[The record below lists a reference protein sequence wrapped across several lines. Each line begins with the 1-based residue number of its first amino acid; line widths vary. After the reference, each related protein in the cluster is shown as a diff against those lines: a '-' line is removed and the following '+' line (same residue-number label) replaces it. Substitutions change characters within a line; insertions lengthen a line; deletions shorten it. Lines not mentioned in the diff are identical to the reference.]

1 MDESDRPPTVTTTTS
16 AAPESPSEADIGE
29 WITVPLASIPGS
41 VIRQKI
47 ESPWVPPTSF
57 TFPSTGNGRQRR
69 IFQREWLTSNPWL
82 VWSRKKNGVFCK
94 YYSIGFGRQRQN
106 SSRQYMVHR
115 PLEDFKN
122 PLIKIKAHKE
132 ASYHTDAVI
141 HIEEYFRQ
149 PDARTLPVDVA
160 VAAQG
165 TGNGL
170 RIRQRIVK
178 GVTSIVKAIIT
189 AVRLGLPLRGH
200 EDNHAPV
207 PVEDFYQLTDFRFG
221 VLNALLC
228 MMKDAGD
235 AGLREHL
242 EQSPANS
249 LYVTDGPQ
257 DDLLNIIRIM
267 IQEQIVK
274 EVHASPF
281 YSLLLDTTT
290 DEGGLDQLSLILR
303 YTMEDGEIREEFL
316 EFIDASLP
324 TTGEELT
331 RVIMDRLKALGLD
344 IRRLRGQGYDAGP
357 NFFGH
362 HIGVNGR
369 ISQLQPLAVSAK
381 RGAVLRE
388 KAEKLN
394 QKKNA
399 VSTPCTTRWSEL
411 SSSTETFLEL
421 YHAIVQALGSIA
433 GPSSIF
439 QEEGT
444 REDARLLLNRLL
456 DFEAVLTAAIAEEFL
471 GLTRTASDALQ
482 TRDSYEYV
490 MAMRQIGTIQQ
501 TLSAW
506 NTTLEQEDSVYHK
519 AWTKATGL
527 LQKYNIR
534 PSNET
539 GNINDTYDTM
549 CNRVA
554 RPILTHMMNQLA
566 VRFSKRS
573 GVLSQMA
580 FLIPS
585 LLLKNRQDIT
595 GAASFSPVIDMYRT
609 DLSSPED
616 FPSELTRW
624 VNQSSYRS
632 PTAHRSYV
640 RPCKREIFVDDKRA
654 FGFVKKTVIKETMDQ
669 NPEWKELQQQ
679 CERFLD
685 ELDNEQQTGA
695 SGAQLDNAEDGD
707 DPITADELPLED
719 SIRTGQLDGAACG
732 FIAAGA
738 VALLHN
744 AELPFAE
751 VSDDE
756 IAGVSTR
763 SVVINGRSFMG
774 LGARS
779 TRWLSSTEVIRLAA
793 NRMNINMSYAI
804 QNLVNV
810 GRTQH
815 FVDHMF
821 PMHSLLLR
829 ETGGTRYYVLNTD
842 SIGNSWHWYVVAVTY
857 GPNLGV
863 IKDPRRAIKELSI
876 KSVDTAISESS
887 YLAAGGASAILVVLF
902 LVTVFLIKRRRRS
915 AREVPNVGRN
925 NIPMESEPL
934 GLLNNNIV

>member
-29 WITVPLASIPGS
+29 WITVPLASIPG
-41 VIRQKI
+41 Q
-47 ESPWVPPTSF
+47 
-57 TFPSTGNGRQRR
+57 
-69 IFQREWLTSNPWL
+69 L
-82 VWSRKKNGVFCK
+82 
-94 YYSIGFGRQRQN
+94 
-106 SSRQYMVHR
+106 
-115 PLEDFKN
+115 
-122 PLIKIKAHKE
+122 
-132 ASYHTDAVI
+132 
-141 HIEEYFRQ
+141 
-149 PDARTLPVDVA
+149 DARTVPVDVA

-165 TGNGL
+165 TGDGL
-170 RIRQRIVK
+170 RLRQRIVK

-189 AVRLGLPLRGH
+189 AARLGLPLRGH

-221 VLNALLC
+221 VLIALLY
-228 MMKDAGD
+228 MMMDAGD
-235 AGLREHL
+235 VGLREHL

-257 DDLLNIIRIM
+257 NDLLNIIRIM
-267 IQEQIVK
+267 IREQIVK

-290 DEGGLDQLSLILR
+290 DGGGLDQLSLILQ

-316 EFIDASLP
+316 EFIDASLA

-331 RVIMDRLKALGLD
+331 RVIMDRLRAWGLD
-344 IRRLRGQGYDAGP
+344 IRRLRGQGYDAGS
-357 NFFGH
+357 NFAGH

-369 ISQLQPLAVSAK
+369 ISQLQPLAVYVHCRSHSLNLALKETAWAQFGRHVKLLKDLGNFFSSAK

-411 SSSTETFLEL
+411 SSSTENFLQL

-433 GPSSIF
+433 GPRSIF

-482 TRDSYEYV
+482 TRDSYDYV

-506 NTTLEQEDSVYHK
+506 NTTLEQEDSAYHK

-573 GVLSQMA
+573 DVLSQMA

-585 LLLKNRQDIT
+585 LLLRNKQDIT

-624 VNQSSYRS
+624 VNQWRGHIGHLPHTVSEALKNFPRRLYPNIRVLLDIFAVVPVTTASNERSFSGLKRIKTRLRTVMLQDRLNALALIAFHKNRVIDPAEVVRRYFDDHPYRRIS
-632 PTAHRSYV
+632 GSHV

-654 FGFVKKTVIKETMDQ
+654 FGFDKKTIIKETMDQ
-669 NPEWKELQQQ
+669 DPEWKELQQQ

-707 DPITADELPLED
+707 DPITADELPLKD

-732 FIAAGA
+732 FIAAEA
-738 VALLHN
+738 VALLHKT
-744 AELPFAE
+744 ELPFAE

-756 IAGVSTR
+756 IAGVNT
-763 SVVINGRSFMG
+763 
-774 LGARS
+774 
-779 TRWLSSTEVIRLAA
+779 
-793 NRMNINMSYAI
+793 
-804 QNLVNV
+804 
-810 GRTQH
+810 
-815 FVDHMF
+815 
-821 PMHSLLLR
+821 
-829 ETGGTRYYVLNTD
+829 YYVPNTD
-842 SIGNSWHWYVVAVTY
+842 SIGNGWHWYVVAVTY

-863 IKDPRRAIKELSI
+863 IKDPRRAIKELST

-902 LVTVFLIKRRRRS
+902 LVTVVLIKRRRHS
-915 AREVPNVGRN
+915 AREVRNVGRN
-925 NIPMESEPL
+925 NIPMESEEPL